1 LSVKN
6 RLTFEDVEIYSLPK
20 AIEESIDLSKF
31 KCEKEYFADYLRQ
44 MAPEVDKNNIAKVW
58 LFVTHTKYVIGYV
71 TLIMSQ
77 LLRAS
82 HPELGKLSSHRY
94 VPGILIGEMAGH
106 IDFRRLGLGKLM
118 IDWVVS
124 KAVDLSQ
131 YVACRLIIVES
142 EEDKI
147 EVYRHWGFEP
157 IENFE
162 ERRNTMFLRIS

>member
-1 LSVKN
+1 MSVKK

-20 AIEESIDLSKF
+20 AMEESIDLSKF
-31 KCEKEYFADYLRQ
+31 KCEKQYFADYLHQ
-44 MAPEVDKNNIAKVW
+44 IAPKDDMNNIAKVW
-58 LFVTHTKYVIGYV
+58 LFVTHAKHVIGYV

-77 LLRAS
+77 LLRTS
-82 HPELGKLSSHRY
+82 HPELGKLSSHSY
-94 VPGILIGEMAGH
+94 VPGILISEMARHVDYRG
-106 IDFRRLGLGKLM
+106 LGVGKLM

-142 EEDKI
+142 QEDKI
-147 EVYRHWGFEP
+147 EVYRRWGFEP